1 MNDKISR
8 RTLLR
13 RGAGLGLAA
22 TALPGALAACA
33 GSLPGATS
41 GGTGRLPN
49 YIAAKVPKPD
59 EPGNHTGLA
68 SGYWHYPTD
77 LVKSVPEVPGSGGDV
92 TALVITY
99 SPPPSPL
106 SGNQYWQELNRRLG
120 VNLQPDVVDE
130 GDWQSKLPTVM
141 ASGNLPDFILLF
153 GSVPQELAFLE
164 DKCEDL
170 TPYLAGDAVRQY
182 PNLANI
188 PTYAWIPTSLGG
200 RIYGLP
206 QDRGRMGDGMFIQQN
221 LADQAGMSQ
230 LKNTDDFT
238 RLMQELNQPKHGRWA
253 MGAAVNSIYNLG
265 FFQQVFGVPNNWSV
279 DKNGK
284 FTSALETDGTREAV
298 SYLRQLFQKGLFH
311 PEANNMTTDQAKNAF
326 YGGQITVYQDGFSAF
341 QTTWHAV
348 AAVNPGFKTRV
359 IVPFASSGGRG
370 SYYLGAGTF
379 GVTALKKASK
389 KRIEELL
396 RVANFLAAPF
406 GTEEYFFIN
415 NGIEGVDYT
424 LDAHGNP
431 LITQRGQA
439 EMTLPIGYGGHDY
452 ITGPPWVYVDTQYPD
467 FVRTVHQEIELQLP
481 LGIADPSV
489 GLYSGTAAQQGAT
502 LAQLAV
508 DKISPIV
515 AGRAPMSSYGSFLQ
529 EWRSQGGDQ
538 MRKEYQQAFSSVH
551 KRSRT

>member
-1 MNDKISR
+1 MNHRISR

-22 TALPGALAACA
+22 AALPGALAACA
-33 GSLPGATS
+33 RALPGATS
-41 GGTGRLPN
+41 GGTGRLPD
-49 YIAAKVPKPD
+49 YHAAKVPRPD

-68 SGYWHYPTD
+68 AGYWHSPAH
-77 LVKSVPEVPGSGGDV
+77 LVTSMPEVPGNGGEV

-99 SPPPSPL
+99 SPPPTPL
-106 SGNQYWQELNRRLG
+106 SGNRYWQELNRRLG
-120 VNLQPDVVDE
+120 VNLQPEVVDE

-141 ASGNLPDFILLF
+141 SGGNLPDFILLT
-153 GSVPQELAFLE
+153 GSVPDELAFLE

-170 TPYLAGDAVRQY
+170 TPYLAGDAVRRY

-200 RIYGLP
+200 KIFGLP
-206 QDRGRMGDGMFIQQN
+206 QDRGRMGSGMFIQQN
-221 LADQAGMSQ
+221 LADQAGIPRPRS
-230 LKNTDDFT
+230 TDDFT
-238 RLMQELNQPKHGRWA
+238 RLMQELTQPKHGRWG

-265 FFQQVFGVPNNWSV
+265 FFQQLFGAPNNWSV
-279 DKNGK
+279 DGRGK
-284 FTSALETDGTREAV
+284 FTSALETEGTREAV
-298 SYLRQLFQKGLFH
+298 SYLRQLFGKGVFH
-311 PEANNMTTDQAKNAF
+311 PDANSMTTVQSKNAF
-326 YGGQITVYQDGFSAF
+326 YGGQIASYLDGFSAF

-348 AAVNPGFKTRV
+348 AAVDPGFKARV
-359 IVPFASSGGRG
+359 ITPFAASGGRAG
-370 SYYLGAGTF
+370 YYLGSGTF
-379 GVTALKKASK
+379 GVTALKKAPR

-396 RVANFLAAPF
+396 RVADYLAAPF

-415 NGIEGVDYT
+415 NGIKGVDYT

-431 LITQRGQA
+431 VITQRGQA

-467 FVRTVHQEIELQLP
+467 FVRTVHQEIEDMLP
-481 LGIADPSV
+481 LGVADPSV

-508 DKISPIV
+508 DRISPII
-515 AGRAPMSSYGSFLQ
+515 AGRAPMSSYGSFLS
-529 EWRSQGGDQ
+529 EWRSQGGEQ
-538 MRKEYQQAFSSVH
+538 MRREYQQAYASVH
-551 KRSRT
+551 TRSRS